1 MPPPG
6 CRREGSDKMAKN
18 LHPLRSVLKRTDP
31 DMVTA
36 IVLSLALHGAILLLP
51 PFSAAP
57 SATANSKTAVHIRL
71 SPVETTEIQTSAPE
85 TSKRPVI
92 TAPGGA
98 SNFRVAT
105 VPLTEAAPP
114 AVNSP
119 ASPPAYSPVLP
130 PVNEDDSTR
139 STVVQKGVS
148 GSVVRAPSQKAVTD
162 DSAVAVTPAA
172 TPAITPS
179 ASRTSDSTP
188 AAAGIA
194 TTAIPSAAS
203 ALHTP
208 AAPQGN
214 SPAAFNDSSPVSAA
228 CPRSTAQLDFSGKIA
243 AVPPKGATIHSSLG
257 TGHEN
262 TSADTK
268 RDMTRLAADT
278 SNNVQAQA
286 DAAIEPR
293 MAADP
298 ATRLSGVAG
307 PPAVSSVVSPV
318 VSGEK
323 AQNPSIVP
331 PIFAHAPAT
340 GMEAEAG
347 AQAGSKA
354 GAGALGTSE
363 ATPGNRLSL
372 KRNGYSP
379 SYPPDSAGDTGGAA
393 NTAFGPDSLAGSGVS
408 GGSAGSGVSNGRIAA
423 GNLAGSGGAAGSPG
437 GIGDSGG
444 TGGGGAAGASS
455 GAAHSVSES
464 PLGAAA
470 GQVAAGADVR
480 ASMGISAQAAGPAA
494 THADGTLRTATKEAP
509 GTGTEDKT
517 SAIPGTPASQ
527 SSTRVISAQEIM
539 DFLSGRLAAKKVYPK
554 AAQQRHIEGKVRV
567 GMSISAD
574 GSLISARVIEKSGS
588 AILDRDALA
597 LVSGIFPLPL
607 QPGKSME
614 VAVTIEYK
622 LLQ

>member
-1 MPPPG
+1 
-6 CRREGSDKMAKN
+6 MAKN
-18 LHPLRSVLKRTDP
+18 LHLLRSVLKRTDP

-51 PFSAAP
+51 PFSAA
-57 SATANSKTAVHIRL
+57 SSTNSKMVVHSSL
-71 SPVETTEIQTSAPE
+71 SSVETTEIQTSAPE
-85 TSKRPVI
+85 ASKRPI
-92 TAPGGA
+92 TTAPGGA
-98 SNFRVAT
+98 SGARVAT
-105 VPLTEAAPP
+105 VPFTEAAPP
-114 AVNSP
+114 AVNSS

-130 PVNEDDSTR
+130 PAKEDDSIR
-139 STVVQKGVS
+139 STAVQKGAS
-148 GSVVRAPSQKAVTD
+148 GAAAGAPSPKAATD
-162 DSAVAVTPAA
+162 DSTVAVTPAA
-172 TPAITPS
+172 TPATTSS

-188 AAAGIA
+188 ATAGIA

-208 AAPQGN
+208 AAPHGN
-214 SPAAFNDSSPVSAA
+214 SPAVFNDSSPVSAA
-228 CPRSTAQLDFSGKIA
+228 HPRSTAQLDFSGKLA
-243 AVPPKGATIHSSLG
+243 AVPSKSATIHPSLG

-268 RDMTRLAADT
+268 RDMTRLPADT

-293 MAADP
+293 AVADS
-298 ATRLSGVAG
+298 ATRLPGVAG
-307 PPAVSSVVSPV
+307 PSVASSVVPPV
-318 VSGEK
+318 VAGEK

-331 PIFAHAPAT
+331 PISAHALAT

-347 AQAGSKA
+347 TQTGSKA
-354 GAGALGTSE
+354 GAGALGTSG

-372 KRNGYSP
+372 KRNGYNP

-393 NTAFGPDSLAGSGVS
+393 NTAFGADSLTGSDIS
-408 GGSAGSGVSNGRIAA
+408 GGSAGSGVSNGHIAA
-423 GNLAGSGGAAGSPG
+423 GSLAGSGGAAGSPG

-444 TGGGGAAGASS
+444 TGGGGAAACSS
-455 GAAHSVSES
+455 GAAQLAPES
-464 PLGAAA
+464 PLGAVA
-470 GQVAAGADVR
+470 GQITAGADFQ
-480 ASMGISAQAAGPAA
+480 ASMGAGGQAVGPAA

-574 GSLISARVIEKSGS
+574 GSLTSARVIEKSGS

-614 VAVTIEYK
+614 AAVTIEYT

>member
-1 MPPPG
+1 
-6 CRREGSDKMAKN
+6 
-18 LHPLRSVLKRTDP
+18 
-31 DMVTA
+31 MVTA

-57 SATANSKTAVHIRL
+57 SATSKTAVHIRL

-85 TSKRPVI
+85 ASKRPI
-92 TAPGGA
+92 TTTPGGA
-98 SNFRVAT
+98 SGDRVAT
-105 VPLTEAAPP
+105 VPFTEAAPP

-130 PVNEDDSTR
+130 QAKEDDSIR
-139 STVVQKGVS
+139 STAVQKGAS
-148 GSVVRAPSQKAVTD
+148 GSVASASSQKAATD
-162 DSAVAVTPAA
+162 GSAV
-172 TPAITPS
+172 
-179 ASRTSDSTP
+179 
-188 AAAGIA
+188 GIA

-208 AAPQGN
+208 AAPHGN

-228 CPRSTAQLDFSGKIA
+228 RPHSTAQLDFSGKLA
-243 AVPPKGATIHSSLG
+243 AVPSKSATIHPSLG

-262 TSADTK
+262 TLADTK
-268 RDMTRLAADT
+268 RDMTRLPVDT
-278 SNNVQAQA
+278 SKNAQAQA

-293 MAADP
+293 MAANS
-298 ATRLSGVAG
+298 ATRLPGGSGSSV
-307 PPAVSSVVSPV
+307 VSSVVQPV
-318 VSGEK
+318 VAGEK

-331 PIFAHAPAT
+331 TISAHALAT
-340 GMEAEAG
+340 GMEDEAGTQAGSEAG
-347 AQAGSKA
+347 AV
-354 GAGALGTSE
+354 ALGTSGAAPE
-363 ATPGNRLSL
+363 NRLSL
-372 KRNGYSP
+372 QKSDYNPGYP
-379 SYPPDSAGDTGGAA
+379 SDSAGGTA
-393 NTAFGPDSLAGSGVS
+393 NTAFGPDSLAGSG
-408 GGSAGSGVSNGRIAA
+408 GVASNPA
-423 GNLAGSGGAAGSPG
+423 

-444 TGGGGAAGASS
+444 TGGGGAADSSS
-455 GAAHSVSES
+455 GAAQLAPES

-470 GQVAAGADVR
+470 SQITAGADFQ
-480 ASMGISAQAAGPAA
+480 ASMEAGGQAVGPTA

-574 GSLISARVIEKSGS
+574 GSLTSARVIEKSGS

-614 VAVTIEYK
+614 AAVTIEYT